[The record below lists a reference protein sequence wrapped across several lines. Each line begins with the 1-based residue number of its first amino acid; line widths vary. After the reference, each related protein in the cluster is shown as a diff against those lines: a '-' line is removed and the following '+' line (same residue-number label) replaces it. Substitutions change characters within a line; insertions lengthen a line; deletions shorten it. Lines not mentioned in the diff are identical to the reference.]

1 MQHIQE
7 VGRQHPYAAS
17 VPPINNQQSF
27 LKPPIV
33 GEQNLS
39 NSQMHSHLL
48 SQPVDHSQMNPSVTG
63 VSGSQISP
71 RLPTGSHGQT
81 SVDYHGTNIPNA
93 SLPQSGMASY
103 NPIPPLPSQV
113 VAAQTDLDSSQ
124 FTSFSTTVQSIAS
137 SPRPIFLQ
145 SRQNQHFQT
154 IPPKPGQTMTNPIGP
169 GLAQPGQR
177 QYGSTMPP
185 LPGQTLSSP
194 LGMNRVSP
202 GVTSGY
208 QQPVYQ
214 QPAYQQPGY
223 HNQMVQLYILR
234 IFYFKSN

>member
-17 VPPINNQQSF
+17 VPPINNEQNF
-27 LKPPIV
+27 LKPPMV

-48 SQPVDHSQMNPSVTG
+48 STQPVDHSQTMNLPVTG

-71 RLPTGSHGQT
+71 RLPTGPHGHGQT
-81 SVDYHGTNIPNA
+81 SVGYQTHGTNIPNA
-93 SLPQSGMASY
+93 SLLQSGIASY
-103 NPIPPLPSQV
+103 NPIPSLPSQV
-113 VAAQTDLDSSQ
+113 VATLTDPDSSQ
-124 FTSFSTTVQSIAS
+124 FTSFSPMGQSIAS
-137 SPRPIFLQ
+137 PSGPSF
-145 SRQNQHFQT
+145 SRQKQYLQT
-154 IPPKPGQTMTNPIGP
+154 IPQMPGQTIANPIGP

-208 QQPVYQ
+208 QQP
-214 QPAYQQPGY
+214 AYQQSGY
-223 HNQMVQLYILR
+223 HNQMVQLYI
-234 IFYFKSN
+234 YFKNFLF